1 MKLASLKGGRDGRLV
16 VVSDDLTRW
25 ADASPVAPTLQAALD
40 DWASAEPRLRALE
53 VGPDAPA
60 FDPATAAAP
69 LPRTHNWSDGSVY
82 LNHMELVRRARG
94 AEMPESF
101 LTDPLIYQGGGDDL
115 LGPCDPV
122 RFADESWGIDIEAEV
137 AVIVDDVPMGTD
149 ADAAP
154 GHIKLVLLANDWSLR
169 NLIPGELAK
178 GFGFYCGKPATA
190 FSAVAVTPDALGDLW
205 DGRKLHGA
213 METRVDGELL
223 GRPDAGKD
231 MNFDFAEL
239 IAHAARTRNLGAG
252 TIIGS
257 GTVSN
262 RDRATGSTC
271 IAEVRMIETIE
282 TGTPTTPFLTFGQT
296 VRMELVGSDGSRPF
310 GAIEQKVVGY
320 G

>member
-16 VVSDDLTRW
+16 VVSDDLARFT
-25 ADASPVAPTLQAALD
+25 DAASVAPTLQAALD
-40 DWASAEPRLRALE
+40 DWAVIEPRLRALE
-53 VGPDAPA
+53 VGPDAPS

-122 RFADESWGIDIEAEV
+122 PFADEAWGIDIEAEV

-149 ADAAP
+149 AGTAA
-154 GHIKLVLLANDWSLR
+154 GHIRLVLLANDWSLR

-190 FSAVAVTPDALGDLW
+190 FSAVAATPDALGELW

-213 METRVDGELL
+213 METRIDGELL

-262 RDRATGSTC
+262 RDRSTGSTC

-282 TGTPTTPFLTFGQT
+282 AGAPTTPFLTFGRM
-296 VRMELVGSDGSRPF
+296 VRMELVAPDGSRPF
-310 GAIEQKVVGY
+310 GAIEQQVVGY